1 MLLNNGKE
9 ESFYIFIEKY
19 INENQ
24 YEEIVSE
31 FNSELVN
38 LESLVIKTGKKQY
51 TYLNMKNVERIN
63 IR

>member
-1 MLLNNGKE
+1 VLLNNGKE